1 MARVFYEPSDYRPRI
16 LLVGIQAP
24 YNKNPNVQSYYD
36 EFVNLVKSNGV
47 QYDETF
53 FLRLRT
59 IDPGTFITSG
69 QLESI
74 KKTCDEKKITEVII
88 SEPLTP
94 QQERNL
100 GDYLHVKVFD
110 RTQLILEI
118 FEKAA
123 HSAEGKAQVE
133 IAMLEHKKSRLAGKG
148 IHLSQQTGAL
158 GLIGGFGETAKEK
171 ERRHLETLM
180 LRLKRQLEQLAK
192 TRETQRKQ
200 RLKSN
205 LPLICLIG
213 YTNTGKSTILNAL
226 TKANVLAEDKLFATL
241 DTTTRELF
249 IGGTKRALISDTVGF
264 IQLLPHKL
272 IDAFKSTLAELQ
284 YAHLL
289 IQVIDLS
296 DPNWKLHMQVVHHIL
311 QDLKVNSPMLY
322 AFNKADKV
330 QMTPQ
335 LEQEVNRFEP
345 HILISATQPNGLE
358 SLISYLDTWTTEYKN
373 KHLSQQT

>member
-16 LLVGIQAP
+16 LLVGVQAP
-24 YNKNPNVQSYYD
+24 YNRNPNIESYYE
-36 EFVNLVKSNGV
+36 EFINLVKSNGV
-47 QYDETF
+47 QYDETY

-59 IDPGTFITSG
+59 IEAGTFITSG

-74 KKTCDEKKITEVII
+74 KKICDEKNITELII
-88 SEPLTP
+88 SEPLSP

-100 GDYLHVKVFD
+100 SDYLHVRIFD

-133 IAMLEHKKSRLAGKG
+133 IAMLEHKKSRLAGRG
-148 IHLSQQTGAL
+148 VHLSQQSGAL
-158 GLIGGFGETAKEK
+158 GLMGGFGETAKEK

-180 LRLKRQLEQLAK
+180 LRLRRQLDQLEK

-226 TKANVLAEDKLFATL
+226 TKSNVLAEDKLFATL

-249 IGGTKRALISDTVGF
+249 IDGTKRALISDTVGF

-289 IQVIDLS
+289 VQVIDIS
-296 DPNWKLHMQVVHHIL
+296 DPNLKLHMQVVDQIL
-311 QDLKVNSPMLY
+311 KDLNVTSPMLY
-322 AFNKADKV
+322 AFNKVDKAE
-330 QMTPQ
+330 MTPQ
-335 LEQEVNRFEP
+335 LEVEINRFQP
-345 HILISATQPNGLE
+345 HVLISATQPNGLDALME
-358 SLISYLDTWTTEYKN
+358 YLNKWTIEYKSMQE
-373 KHLSQQT
+373 KAI

>member
-16 LLVGIQAP
+16 LLVGVQAP
-24 YNKNPNVQSYYD
+24 YNRNPNIESYYE
-36 EFVNLVKSNGV
+36 EFINLVKSNGV
-47 QYDETF
+47 QYDETY

-59 IDPGTFITSG
+59 IEAGTFLTSG

-74 KKTCDEKKITEVII
+74 KKICDEKNITELII
-88 SEPLTP
+88 SEPLSP

-100 GDYLHVKVFD
+100 SDYLHVRIFD

-133 IAMLEHKKSRLAGKG
+133 IAMLEHKKSRLAGRG
-148 IHLSQQTGAL
+148 VHLSQQSGAL
-158 GLIGGFGETAKEK
+158 GLMGGFGETAKEK

-180 LRLKRQLEQLAK
+180 LRLKRQLEQLEK

-226 TKANVLAEDKLFATL
+226 TKSNVLAEDKLFATL

-249 IGGTKRALISDTVGF
+249 IDGTKRALISDTVGF

-289 IQVIDLS
+289 VQVIDIS
-296 DPNWKLHMQVVHHIL
+296 DPNLKLHMQVVDQIL
-311 QDLKVNSPMLY
+311 KDLNVTSPMLY
-322 AFNKADKV
+322 AFNKADKIE
-330 QMTPQ
+330 MTPQ
-335 LEQEVNRFEP
+335 LELEIHRFQP
-345 HILISATQPNGLE
+345 HVLISATQPSGLD
-358 SLISYLDTWTTEYKN
+358 SLIKYLDTWTNEYKSKN
-373 KHLSQQT
+373 ASL